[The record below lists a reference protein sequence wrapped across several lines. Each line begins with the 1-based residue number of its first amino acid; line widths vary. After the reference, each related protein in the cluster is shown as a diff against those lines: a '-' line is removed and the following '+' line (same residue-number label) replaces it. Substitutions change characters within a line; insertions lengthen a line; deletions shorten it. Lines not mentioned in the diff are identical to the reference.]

1 MGAYK
6 EQGRGLADQAKGR
19 VKEKAGVATGDAR
32 LVDEGLAQQDV
43 GRTRVDVAR
52 ASERLKGAGEELR
65 GSVKRG
71 VGRVVD
77 DERMQAKGTVDKAK
91 GKLRGKLNK

>member
-19 VKEKAGVATGDAR
+19 VKEKVGEATRDAR

-52 ASERLKGAGEELR
+52 ASERLKGAGEQIR
-65 GSVKRG
+65 GSLKRG

-77 DERMQAKGTVDKAK
+77 NERMQAEGTLDKAK

>member
-19 VKEKAGVATGDAR
+19 LKEKAGVAAR
-32 LVDEGLAQQDV
+32 DPGLVDEGLMQQDV

-52 ASERLKGAGEELR
+52 ASERVKGAGEELR
-65 GSVKRG
+65 GTLKRG

-77 DERMQAKGTVDKAK
+77 DERLQAKGTLDKAK